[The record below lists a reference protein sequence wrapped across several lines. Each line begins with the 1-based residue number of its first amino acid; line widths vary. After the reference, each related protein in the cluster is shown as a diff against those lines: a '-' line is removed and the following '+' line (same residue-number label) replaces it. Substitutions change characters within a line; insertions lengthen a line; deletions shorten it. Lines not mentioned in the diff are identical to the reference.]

1 MKVAVVREGGLDFSF
16 PRIELG
22 TGREPGGVL
31 TSLSAGGL
39 GPGEPK
45 AGRLL
50 HLAGEEQGETMS
62 TRVWEGGLPLVFSGG
77 CSLLVRHCQA
87 EAGVR
92 ALAPGQGLWGSEG
105 EGPPTLGSAPDA
117 CLMRPKLVRDP
128 EHCGGGASHL
138 QKRANG
144 QQSGSLSLSGGPAGP
159 AAQATH
165 SDARTDHLRGM
176 GTRTC
181 SWEQPLL
188 CQPRPPPAPWPG
200 SLAGPRR
207 GRRARATWCGDPI
220 PQVCPLS
227 APGGRWMGMRG

>member
-45 AGRLL
+45 AGHLF

-62 TRVWEGGLPLVFSGG
+62 TCVWEGGLSLVFPGG

-105 EGPPTLGSAPDA
+105 EGPPTLRSAPDA

-128 EHCGGGASHL
+128 EHCGGGL
-138 QKRANG
+138 RICRRG
-144 QQSGSLSLSGGPAGP
+144 RMGSRAGP
-159 AAQATH
+159 SVSLGAQ
-165 SDARTDHLRGM
+165 
-176 GTRTC
+176 
-181 SWEQPLL
+181 QVQ
-188 CQPRPPPAPWPG
+188 QPRPPPLMPELTTCGGWGQGHAAGSSPCCASPAPHLLPG
-200 SLAGPRR
+200 QEAWRVPAGGGGR
-207 GRRARATWCGDPI
+207 GRPGAGTPSRRSARCRP
-220 PQVCPLS
+220 
-227 APGGRWMGMRG
+227 RGVAGWA